1 MPDSPQRTITEQV
14 LVRLRDLILSG
25 GLAPGSR
32 IDQAEMAR
40 RFGTSLVPVREALAR
55 LQSSGLVRIV
65 PHRGVF
71 VEDLS
76 LDEMIDIYHMREVL
90 EEHAARDA
98 AAHLSDSDIV
108 QLERLVD
115 QMEQLAADGDI
126 AAFLRHTREFHF
138 TIYRAARRRHL
149 LQALQQ
155 LWDQSERYR
164 QLQIHLLPG
173 RMREAL
179 FENQAILQACR
190 HRDADSLAYMVRYK
204 VHQTTVGLRER
215 MQHASVPVALGL
227 RSA

>member
-1 MPDSPQRTITEQV
+1 MPDAPQRTITEQV
-14 LVRLRDLILSG
+14 LTRLRDLILSG
-25 GLAPGSR
+25 ALPPGSR

-71 VEDLS
+71 VEELS
-76 LDEMIDIYHMREVL
+76 LEEMIDIYYMREVL
-90 EEHAARDA
+90 EEQAAQIAARQLTDA
-98 AAHLSDSDIV
+98 DIA
-108 QLERLVD
+108 QLERLVE
-115 QMEQLAADGDI
+115 QMEVAAKGDI
-126 AAFLRHTREFHF
+126 PGFLRITREFHF

-149 LQALQQ
+149 LQTLQQ

-164 QLQIHLLPG
+164 QLQIHLLPS

-179 FENQAILQACR
+179 FENHAILQACR
-190 HRDADSLAYMVRYK
+190 RRDPDSLSYMVRYK

-215 MQHASVPVALGL
+215 MQHTAGANAAGV